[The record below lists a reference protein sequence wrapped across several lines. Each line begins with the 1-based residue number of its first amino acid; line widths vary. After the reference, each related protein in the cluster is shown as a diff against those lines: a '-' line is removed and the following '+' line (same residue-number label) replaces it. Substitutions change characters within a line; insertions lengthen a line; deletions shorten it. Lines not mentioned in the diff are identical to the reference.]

1 VFASATLIFSRY
13 TSYMPVSQD
22 YIKRMIQ
29 QFGEFLVALKTMMIE
44 ERYDEAREQ
53 IDLGYRAALSLDPET
68 VRSMPDD
75 VLILNTAMSRVGDM
89 DKSVVLGDLLTMD
102 GEWHERTG
110 DYDTAQTCYFKAAN
124 VLTEALLRQPFGTA
138 KDYVER
144 IDLVT
149 SKLEPYDVPF
159 ETRWRLFHYSER
171 VKRFADAEDDL
182 FALLDLSPDDDEL
195 IDEGIAFYDR
205 LLKLKDHEL
214 ILGGLPRDE
223 VQAGLAELKQ
233 R

>member
-1 VFASATLIFSRY
+1 
-13 TSYMPVSQD
+13 MPVSQD